1 METKSVL
8 RLTLKKDAF
17 EVMKTGEKM
26 MEFRKPS
33 RWIMSRLFV
42 NGNQNQGRRTYD
54 AVVFTNGYGK
64 SRPSFER
71 KYDGCAIATEARDY
85 AYSNG
90 LSVRVEKGDFIIRL
104 EM

>member
-1 METKSVL
+1 METKRTL

-33 RWIMSRLFV
+33 LWIMSRLFV
-42 NGNQNQGRRTYD
+42 NANPAQGMKPYD
-54 AVVFTNGYGK
+54 TVLFTNGYGK

-71 KYDGCAIATEARDY
+71 KYDGLARVTEAREY
-85 AYSNG
+85 VYSNG
-90 LSVRVEKGDFIIRL
+90 LVVQAENGDIIIWL